1 MRLGALALAGALAL
15 SACRTGRQPPLAATG
30 PRTLRSYVLIIPA
43 GGALDSAVANLLW
56 GRGFRVWPGVR
67 GGSGPAAALVAFTFR
82 DASSESGRWLHA
94 RFFDTRT
101 GMIVAAASVPLDTL
115 PNDPRLHAR
124 ALVEALLTEPSAS
137 VPR

>member
-1 MRLGALALAGALAL
+1 MRLWALALAGALAL
-15 SACRTGRQPPLAATG
+15 CACRTGRQPPLAATG

-43 GGALDSAVANLLW
+43 GGALDSTV
-56 GRGFRVWPGVR
+56 
-67 GGSGPAAALVAFTFR
+67 AALLAFIFR

-124 ALVEALLTEPSAS
+124 ALVEA
-137 VPR
+137 

>member
-67 GGSGPAAALVAFTFR
+67 GGRGPAAALGAFTFR
-82 DASSESGRWLHA
+82 DASSESGRGVHP
-94 RFFDTRT
+94 RFFEPRR
-101 GMIVAAASVPLDTL
+101 GGIWGAPAGPLATPPD
-115 PNDPRLHAR
+115 
-124 ALVEALLTEPSAS
+124 
-137 VPR
+137 